1 MTLRVMD
8 YKATL
13 NLPKTAFPMKA
24 NLPKSEPE
32 MLAWWESFGIY
43 KRLRQA
49 AAGRPT
55 WILHDGPPYA
65 NGHIHLGTMLNKV
78 LKDVIV
84 KSRAMLGF
92 NAVYVPGWDCHGLPI
107 EHQVDKEL
115 GLDRAG
121 SDVRNAMDPVEKRR
135 RCREYALRFIDI
147 QRNEFKRLGVFGD
160 WDNPYITMEP
170 AYQAVIAREFGR
182 FVGRGLVYKGLKP
195 VHWCMY
201 CKTALAQA
209 EVEYEDQKTPSV
221 WVKFPLT
228 SVPDDLQPA
237 LGGRRAFAVIWTTTP
252 WTLPAN
258 LAIAVHPRQ
267 EYVALAAAGEVY
279 VVARALLDDFVR
291 LLPERAHEIV
301 ARFPGE
307 RLVGHAF
314 RHPWIARDGRIAA
327 AEFVAMDQGT
337 GLVHIAP
344 GHGEEDYELGK
355 SLGLRIY
362 NPVDDAGRFV
372 AEVEHFAGQTVWDA
386 NPKIIAHLKSAGMLI
401 AERPLDHT
409 YPHCWRCKNPTLFRA
424 TEQWFIE
431 LDKRGFRARALEAV
445 KRDVQWI
452 PSWGEDRIYNMVA
465 HRPEWVIS
473 RQRVWGVPIV
483 AFYCTGCDALLL
495 EERIVEHVASVF
507 RDGRGADEWYARA
520 ARDLLPPGTRCAAC
534 GGESFRKESDILDVW
549 FDSGCSHAAVLE
561 ARPELHWPAEL
572 YLEGSDQHRG
582 WFQSSLLESV
592 GTREAPPYKSVVTH
606 GFFVDGEGRKM
617 SKSLGNVIT
626 LDELLPKYGAEVL
639 RLWVAA
645 EDYTQ
650 DIRVSREILERLAD
664 AYRRM
669 RNTFR
674 FLLGNLGDFDPARD
688 RQSYARL
695 LEVDR
700 WILDRLAR
708 LAGRVRRAYED
719 YEFHTVFHSVHN
731 FCAVDLSALYL
742 DVIKDRLYTSRPDD
756 PRRRAAQTTCYDIF
770 GALARLM
777 APILTFTC
785 EEAWRHLPGAHGESV
800 HLERFPD
807 VPREWLDDELKRDWD
822 RLLEVRRE
830 VAKALETA
838 RAEKLIGSGLEAS
851 VRIGH
856 APEDLPAL
864 LQAKRDLLPTLFIV
878 SRVALDRSPARPS
891 VAYESQEIPGLV
903 IGVDRARGEKCERC
917 WMRSERVGEIPA
929 HPALCERCVPVVLA
943 SSGGPS

>member
-1 MTLRVMD
+1 MD

-24 NLPKSEPE
+24 NLSKAEPE
-32 MLAWWESFGIY
+32 MLGWWESFGIY

-49 AAGRPT
+49 AVGRPM

-65 NGHIHLGTMLNKV
+65 NGNIHLGTMLNKV
-78 LKDVIV
+78 LKDIIV
-84 KSRAMLGF
+84 KSRSMSGF

-115 GLDRAG
+115 GLDKPG
-121 SDVRNAMDPVEKRR
+121 IDVRSAMDPVEKRQK
-135 RCREYALRFIDI
+135 CREYALRFIDI
-147 QRNEFKRLGVFGD
+147 QRSSFKRLGVFGD
-160 WDNPYITMEP
+160 WDNPYVTMEP
-170 AYQAVIAREFGR
+170 AYEAVIAREFGR

-201 CKTALAQA
+201 CRTALAQA
-209 EVEYEDQKTPSV
+209 EVEYEDQRTPSV
-221 WVKFPLT
+221 WVKFPMT
-228 SVPDDLQPA
+228 SVPGELQSA
-237 LGGRRAFAVIWTTTP
+237 LGGRPVFAVIWTTTP

-258 LAIAVHPRQ
+258 LAIAVHPAQ
-267 EYVALAAAGEVY
+267 SYVAVEIAGEVY
-279 VVARALLDDFVR
+279 VVARALLNDFLGLFKEPGHRV
-291 LLPERAHEIV
+291 LASV
-301 ARFPGE
+301 DGE
-307 RLVGHAF
+307 RLAGHGF
-314 RHPWIARDGRIAA
+314 RHPWIAREGRIAA
-327 AEFVAMDQGT
+327 ADFVGVDQGT

-355 SLGLRIY
+355 SLGLKIY

-372 AEVEHFAGQTVWDA
+372 ADVEHFAGMTVWDA
-386 NPKIIAHLKSAGMLI
+386 NPRIIEHLKSVGMLI
-401 AERPLDHT
+401 AQRPLDHT
-409 YPHCWRCKNPTLFRA
+409 YPHCWRCKNPTLLRA

-431 LDKRGFRARALEAV
+431 LNKSGFRARALEAI

-452 PSWGEDRIYNMVA
+452 PPWGEDRLYNMVA
-465 HRPEWVIS
+465 HRLEWVIS

-483 AFYCTGCDALLL
+483 AFYCTACATLVL
-495 EERIVEHVASVF
+495 EERVVEHVASIF
-507 RDGRGADEWYARA
+507 RQGRGGDEWYARP
-520 ARDLLPPGTRCAAC
+520 ARELLPPGTRCASC

-561 ARPELHWPAEL
+561 TRPELHWPAEL

-582 WFQSSLLESV
+582 WFQSSLLEAV
-592 GTREAPPYKSVVTH
+592 GTRDAPPYKSVVTH
-606 GFFVDGEGRKM
+606 GFFVDSEGRKM
-617 SKSLGNVIT
+617 SKSIGNVIT
-626 LDELLPKYGAEVL
+626 LDEVLPKYGAEVL

-650 DIRVSREILERLAD
+650 DIRVSLEILDRLAD

-695 LEVDR
+695 DEVDR

-708 LAGRVRRAYED
+708 LIGRVRRAYEE
-719 YEFHTVFHSVHN
+719 YEFHTVFHAVHN

-742 DVIKDRLYTSRPDD
+742 DIIKDRLYTSRPDD
-756 PRRRAAQTTCYDIF
+756 PRRRAAQTTCFDVF
-770 GALARLM
+770 TTLARLM

-785 EEAWRHLPGAHGESV
+785 EEAWRHLPGAHAESV
-800 HLERFPD
+800 HLERFPEAA
-807 VPREWLDDELKRDWD
+807 REWLDETLKRDWD

-830 VAKALETA
+830 VAKALEMA
-838 RAEKLIGSGLEAS
+838 RNAKLIGSGLEAA
-851 VRIGH
+851 VRVTH
-856 APEDLPAL
+856 APEDLPEL
-864 LQAKRDLLPTLFIV
+864 LRAKRELLPTLFIV
-878 SRVALDRSPARPS
+878 SRVDLDPASPAAS
-891 VAYESQEIPGLV
+891 VTYEGQDIPGLV

-917 WMRSERVGEIPA
+917 WMRSEHVGA
-929 HPALCERCVPVVLA
+929 NSVHPTLCERCVPVVVGRGSA
-943 SSGGPS
+943 G

>member
-1 MTLRVMD
+1 MD

-24 NLPKSEPE
+24 NLSKSEPE

-49 AAGRPT
+49 AASRPL

-65 NGHIHLGTMLNKV
+65 NGNIHLGTMLNKV

-84 KSRAMLGF
+84 KSRSMLGF

-115 GLDRAG
+115 GLDKPG
-121 SDVRNAMDPVEKRR
+121 VDVRRAMDPVEKRR

-147 QRNEFKRLGVFGD
+147 QRGEFKRLGVFGD
-160 WDNPYITMEP
+160 WENPYVTMEP

-182 FVGRGLVYKGLKP
+182 FVGRGLVSKGLKP

-228 SVPDDLQPA
+228 SLPAELQAA
-237 LGGRRAFAVIWTTTP
+237 LAGRPAFAVIWTTTP

-258 LAIAVHPRQ
+258 LAIAVHPTQ
-267 EYVALAAAGEVY
+267 EYVAVDVGGEVY
-279 VVARALLDDFVR
+279 VVARALLNDF
-291 LLPERAHEIV
+291 LALFATPAHRVLASV
-301 ARFPGE
+301 AGE
-307 RLVGHAF
+307 RLAGHAY
-314 RHPWIARDGRIAA
+314 RHPWIARDGKIAS
-327 AEFVAMDQGT
+327 AEFVGMDQGT

-355 SLGLRIY
+355 SLGLRVY
-362 NPVDDAGRFV
+362 NPVDDDGKFV
-372 AEVEHFAGQTVWDA
+372 AEVEGFGGLTVWDA
-386 NPKIIAHLKSAGMLI
+386 NPKIIERLKSVGMLI
-401 AERPLDHT
+401 ALRPLDHT

-431 LDKRGFRARALEAV
+431 LDQKGFRAKALEAI
-445 KRDVQWI
+445 KRDVEWI
-452 PSWGEDRIYNMVA
+452 PPWGEDRIYNMVA
-465 HRPEWVIS
+465 HRSEWVIS

-483 AFYCTGCDALLL
+483 AFYCTACGELLL
-495 EERIVEHVASVF
+495 EERIVEHVSVIF
-507 RDGRGADEWYARA
+507 RSGRGADEWFARD
-520 ARDLLPPGTRCAAC
+520 ARDLLPPGTRCAKC
-534 GGESFRKESDILDVW
+534 GDQGFRKETDILDVW

-561 ARPELHWPAEL
+561 ARSELRWPAEM
-572 YLEGSDQHRG
+572 YIEGSDQHRG
-582 WFQSSLLESV
+582 WFQSSLLESI
-592 GTREAPPYKSVVTH
+592 GTRGSPPYKSVITH
-606 GFFVDGEGRKM
+606 GFFMDAEGRKM

-626 LDELLPKYGAEVL
+626 LEELLPKYGAEIL
-639 RLWVAA
+639 RLWVTS

-650 DIRVSREILERLAD
+650 DIRVSMEILDRLAD
-664 AYRRM
+664 AYRRI

-695 LEVDR
+695 DEVDR

-708 LAGRVRRAYED
+708 LIGRVRGAYEE

-742 DVIKDRLYTSRPDD
+742 DVVKDRLYTSLPDD

-770 GALARLM
+770 AALTRLV
-777 APILTFTC
+777 APILTFTS
-785 EEAWRHLPGAHGESV
+785 EEAWRHLPGTRSESV
-800 HLERFPD
+800 HFERFPD
-807 VPREWLDDELKRDWD
+807 APREWLDDTLQRDWD

-838 RAEKLIGSGLEAS
+838 RTAKLIGSALEAA
-851 VRIGH
+851 VRIPR

-864 LQAKRDLLPTLFIV
+864 LQTKRDLLPTLFLV
-878 SRVALDRSPARPS
+878 SGVDLERSTSRSS
-891 VAYESQEIPGLV
+891 VTYESQDIPGLV

-917 WMRSERVGEIPA
+917 WMRSERVGENA
-929 HPALCERCVPVVLA
+929 EHRTLCERCVPVVLA
-943 SSGGPS
+943 RSRAS